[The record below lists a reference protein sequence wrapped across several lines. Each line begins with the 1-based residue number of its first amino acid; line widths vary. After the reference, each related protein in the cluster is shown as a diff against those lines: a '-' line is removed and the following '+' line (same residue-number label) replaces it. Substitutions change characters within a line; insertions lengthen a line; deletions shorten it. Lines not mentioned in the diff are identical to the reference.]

1 MSGSHWLPMSKAI
14 RHCGEHSRGVRC
26 PPMTLAPPFAEWPP
40 ELREELEANSANPA
54 VGTRLLLE
62 DEYARHWEIRLA
74 PGERIAFHRHV
85 LDYVWTCV
93 SGGTAI
99 SHTGDG
105 ETLEVSYEVGETR
118 RLSFGPGEWM
128 VHDLANAGD
137 EDLIFTT
144 IEYLASANDA
154 LPLDRTSAAA

>member
-1 MSGSHWLPMSKAI
+1 
-14 RHCGEHSRGVRC
+14 
-26 PPMTLAPPFAEWPP
+26 MTQAAPFAEWPP
-40 ELREELEANSANPA
+40 ELRDELEANSANPA

-74 PGERIAFHRHV
+74 PDERIAFHRHV

-137 EDLIFTT
+137 RDLIFTT

-154 LPLDRTSAAA
+154 LPLDQARVAA

>member
-1 MSGSHWLPMSKAI
+1 
-14 RHCGEHSRGVRC
+14 
-26 PPMTLAPPFAEWPP
+26 MTQAPPFAAWPL
-40 ELREELEANSANPA
+40 ELRDELEANSANPA

-62 DEYARHWEIRLA
+62 DEVARHWEIRLA

-105 ETLEVSYEVGETR
+105 ETLAVSYEVGETR

-137 EDLIFTT
+137 RDLIFTT
-144 IEYLASANDA
+144 IEYVASANDP
-154 LPLDRTSAAA
+154 LPLDLAWVTA

>member
-1 MSGSHWLPMSKAI
+1 
-14 RHCGEHSRGVRC
+14 
-26 PPMTLAPPFAEWPP
+26 MTQTAPFAEWSPT
-40 ELREELEANSANPA
+40 LRRELEENSANPA

-62 DEYARHWEIRLA
+62 DEVARHWEIRLR
-74 PGERIAFHRHV
+74 PGERIGFHRHV

-93 SGGTAI
+93 SGGSAI

-105 ETLEVSYEVGETR
+105 ETLEVSYGVGETR

-137 EDLIFTT
+137 DDLIFTT
-144 IEYLASANDA
+144 IEYLGSANDA
-154 LPLDRTSAAA
+154 LPLDPSRVAA

>member
-1 MSGSHWLPMSKAI
+1 MAPLPS
-14 RHCGEHSRGVRC
+14 
-26 PPMTLAPPFAEWPP
+26 FADWPL
-40 ELREELEANSANPA
+40 ELRDELETGSTNPA

-74 PGERIAFHRHV
+74 PGERIGFHRHV

-93 SGGTAI
+93 SGGAAQ

-105 ETLEVSYEVGETR
+105 DTLEVSYAVGETR

-128 VHDLANAGD
+128 VHDLVNVGD
-137 EDLIFTT
+137 ADL
-144 IEYLASANDA
+144 
-154 LPLDRTSAAA
+154 

>member
-1 MSGSHWLPMSKAI
+1 MATLPS
-14 RHCGEHSRGVRC
+14 
-26 PPMTLAPPFAEWPP
+26 FADWPR
-40 ELREELEANSANPA
+40 ELRDELEQRSANPA

-74 PGERIAFHRHV
+74 PGERIGFHRHV

-93 SGGTAI
+93 SGGAAL

-105 ETLEVSYEVGETR
+105 ETFQVAYAIGETR

-128 VHDLANAGD
+128 IHDLVNVGD
-137 EDLIFTT
+137 AELIFTT
-144 IEYLASANDA
+144 VEYLGSANEA
-154 LPLDRTSAAA
+154 LPLEGGRAAA